1 MSSHCDGH
9 KYLSFSCTTIMRLSS
24 CKILIFLI
32 VLFAV
37 SSDLQAQSLR
47 PKVGFGLSVVGGT
60 TDQAVGMGVDLR
72 LAWQVN
78 QDLSIGTS
86 ANFVNYILEGRDNAA
101 YFLHPNVT
109 AIVTLDAVNLRS
121 PYLILGLG
129 GNLPLG
135 GDAESNESG
144 PSLHAGLGWA
154 FSLQSTSLYLEIT
167 PAMIVVRSS
176 VEFQLPIRFGII
188 L

>member
-1 MSSHCDGH
+1 MSSHCYEH
-9 KYLSFSCTTIMRLSS
+9 TFLPFSCTTIMRLSS
-24 CKILIFLI
+24 CKIFVFLI

-37 SSDLQAQSLR
+37 SSDLRAQSFR
-47 PKVGFGLSVVGGT
+47 PKIGFGLSLVGGT
-60 TDQAVGMGVDLR
+60 TDQAVGTGLDLR
-72 LAWQVN
+72 LAWVVN

-101 YFLHPNVT
+101 YFFHPNVT
-109 AIVTLDAVNLRS
+109 AIVTLDATNLRS

-135 GDAESNESG
+135 GDADSDEAG
-144 PSLHAGLGWA
+144 PSIHGGLGWA

-176 VEFQLPIRFGII
+176 VEFQIE
-188 L
+188 